1 MRARDIWQL
10 ALLRARSRAGRRTA
24 VTMALGLV
32 LLIPVVG
39 LLLGIYAQVYSPAA
53 EKKSDRIFSYYTMP
67 DDLYVYGEMGADV
80 MTGGAIRES
89 EAREFLG
96 DTGITSLVVNYNSF
110 VKGLLSFKVDGK
122 EYGESLD
129 YTVPLTMKA
138 VEEYLPII
146 DECVQGEV
154 IIGDGF
160 SQNTAEIYIAE
171 PLLETLGLD
180 AGVLGKRASISLNFD
195 GAAIFDMTNIADND
209 TVYDNPHIMTE
220 KGEEYALTGEVRI
233 FTDFEIAGI
242 ISKEYY
248 GLNNVTAKD
257 AYIWIKR
264 DSFVMPGG
272 EVNIPK
278 YSVQQIYTSNGD
290 KKTGYVFT
298 YPSADYVNYSLEC
311 ARQGRALFFTAGTEN
326 FFYPAD
332 SDLDGL
338 SSFPQTVTFVQYDD
352 FASALGMHKMYD
364 DKFGEHNLHVYSQSL
379 DKTAE
384 TISVVDMI
392 CAALGTLG
400 IISLVTC
407 IVNYS
412 GAAAF
417 NLRKRKNFLDM
428 MEKMGITAK
437 DRQKLILFETLAIV
451 CRALAVS
458 AIITAAAA
466 VVVVLI
472 FATLLSWAMEYLIWL
487 VYLLPAYLICAAVLT
502 LIMLLIFAYI
512 GVGAE
517 GAKVKNRHK
526 QS

>member
-24 VTMALGLV
+24 VTMAIGLV

-53 EKKSDRIFSYYTMP
+53 EKKSDRIFSYYTIP

-89 EAREFLG
+89 EAREFSG

-122 EYGESLD
+122 EYGGSVD
-129 YTVPLTMKA
+129 YTVPLTMRA
-138 VEEYLPII
+138 EEEYLPII

-160 SQNTAEIYIAE
+160 SRNTAEIYLAE
-171 PLLETLGLD
+171 PLLEALGLD
-180 AGVLGKRASISLNFD
+180 AGVLGRRASLSFNFD
-195 GAAIFDMTNIADND
+195 GAFDAANIADND

-233 FTDFEIAGI
+233 FTDFEIVGI
-242 ISKEYY
+242 ISNEYY

-278 YSVQQIYTSNGD
+278 YSVQQVYTSNGD
-290 KKTGYVFT
+290 KKTRYVFT
-298 YPSADYVNYSLEC
+298 YPSSDYVNYSLEC

-332 SDLDGL
+332 SDLNGL

-352 FASALGMHKMYD
+352 FASALGMQKMYD

-379 DKTAE
+379 YNTAE
-384 TISVVDMI
+384 TISVVNMI

-437 DRQKLILFETLAIV
+437 DRRKLILFETLAIV

-466 VVVVLI
+466 VAVVLI
-472 FATLLSWAMEYLIWL
+472 FAVLLSWAMEYLIWL
-487 VYLLPAYLICAAVLT
+487 VYLLPAYLICAAALT

-512 GVGAE
+512 GAGADA
-517 GAKVKNRHK
+517 AKVKFKHK
-526 QS
+526 ES